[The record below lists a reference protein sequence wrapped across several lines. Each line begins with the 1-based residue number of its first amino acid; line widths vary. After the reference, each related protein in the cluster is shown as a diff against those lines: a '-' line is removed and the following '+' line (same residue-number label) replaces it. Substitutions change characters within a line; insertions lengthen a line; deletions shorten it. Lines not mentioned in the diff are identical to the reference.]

1 MDHRHSIGT
10 QRAIGDPCALKRWQ
24 DHHYG
29 CGGLF
34 VGNATNITQEM
45 FCMVIENTGKA
56 RDEQQEWHALKP
68 EEVLSHLKVE
78 GNGLS
83 SDEVKKRLA
92 YYGPN
97 QLKEAPRPGF
107 WQMLWEQ
114 LNNFVVILLIVASVI
129 SALLGDYVEA
139 AAIMAIVVLNSIL
152 GIVQERRAEEALA
165 ALKKLAAPD
174 AQVMRDGHRVAVPS
188 YDLVPGDLVF
198 LEAGNFVPADIRLLE
213 AVNLRVEEA
222 SLTGESLAVQKNA
235 ASVLDEDVP
244 LGDRKNTAFMGTI
257 VSYGRGRGVVTS
269 TGMHTQLGLIATM
282 LQSVEAEETPLQR
295 RLDQL
300 GKTLSVAALFL
311 VAIVFIVA
319 LINNT
324 DISMLFS
331 DPLAYLKMY
340 AGEITDVFIIAISL
354 AIAAVPEG
362 LPAVVTISL
371 ALGMREM
378 IKRHALIRKLSSVE
392 TLGSA
397 TVICS
402 DKTGTLTQNEMTV
415 TRLWADGQFV
425 DVTGTGYAPEG
436 DFQIDTKNVDI
447 NDYPAVQTVLWLG
460 LLNNDSFIETTGED
474 DSQRTYRIVG
484 DPTEGALL
492 VAATKAGVT
501 HLEIKEA
508 YPRENEVPFDSE
520 RKRMVTIH
528 DVAVPRA
535 QDLSPFTTN
544 DKLKDWDVIAVK
556 GAPDVVL
563 DLCTQY
569 QDRNDEPQPLTDE
582 IRRRILAA
590 NDEMTRDALRV
601 LGLAYR
607 VERDVPDNPENF
619 TAEELEK
626 DLVFVGLAGM
636 IDPARPEVR
645 PALEHAR
652 AAGIRTIMI
661 TGDYPNTARAI
672 AEAIGMLRQG
682 RKVLTGA
689 QLDSLSDEELKN
701 VIEET
706 AVFAR
711 VSPEHK
717 MRIVDALQANNEV
730 VAMTGDGV
738 NDAPAIKRADIGVA
752 MGITG
757 TDVAKETADMVLT
770 DDNYASIVAA
780 VEQGRIIYSNIRKF
794 VFFLLSS
801 NVAEILIIFLAI
813 LAGLP
818 APLTAIQLLWL
829 NLITDGA
836 PALALAVEKGDP
848 DIMKDKPRNKS
859 EPIVNRSMT
868 WGLVIQ
874 TIAQTGAVLTAFVLG
889 LAWHLEA
896 GAVLT
901 GNPIAYILQHEWH
914 GIDVQTAETMAFV
927 TLSLCELF
935 RAYTV
940 RSERAS
946 IFTIGVF
953 SNRYMQYAVGLSIGL
968 LILVCAVPFLQPV
981 FNTHFLSLREWLIV
995 VGLALIPAVAEE
1007 ITKFF
1012 LRRSKAA

>member
-1 MDHRHSIGT
+1 MTLENNVMSPNPQAAM
-10 QRAIGDPCALKRWQ
+10 QR
-24 DHHYG
+24 
-29 CGGLF
+29 
-34 VGNATNITQEM
+34 
-45 FCMVIENTGKA
+45 
-56 RDEQQEWHALKP
+56 EWHALKT
-68 EEVLSHLKVE
+68 EEVLHHLEVQ
-78 GNGLS
+78 GNGLTS
-83 SDEVKKRLA
+83 VEAKRRLE

-97 QLKEAPRPGF
+97 QLNEAPRPTF
-107 WQMLWEQ
+107 LQMLWEQ

-139 AAIMAIVVLNSIL
+139 AAIMAIVILNAVL

-174 AQVMRDGHRVAVPS
+174 AQVTRDGRRVSIPS
-188 YDLVPGDLVF
+188 YELVPGDLVF
-198 LEAGNFVPADIRLLE
+198 LESGNFIPADIRLLQ
-213 AVNLRVEEA
+213 AVNLRIEEA
-222 SLTGESLAVQKNA
+222 SLTGESLPVQKNA
-235 ASVLDEDVP
+235 ATVLEKNVP
-244 LGDRKNTAFMGTI
+244 LGDRKNTAFMGTV

-282 LQSVEAEETPLQR
+282 LQSVETEETPLQR

-300 GKTLSVAALFL
+300 GKSLSIAALFL

-319 LINNT
+319 LINSTN
-324 DISMLFS
+324 ISQLFTGPI
-331 DPLAYLKMY
+331 DYVRTY
-340 AGEITDVFIIAISL
+340 APNITEVFIIAVSL

-378 IKRHALIRKLSSVE
+378 IKRHALIRKLASVE

-415 TRLWADGQFV
+415 TRLWVDGQFIH
-425 DVTGTGYAPEG
+425 VTGTGYVPKGEFLVDG
-436 DFQIDTKNVDI
+436 QNVDI
-447 NDYPAVQTVLWLG
+447 SRYPAALTALWLG
-460 LLNNDSFIETTGED
+460 LLNNDSLLETTGEE
-474 DSQRTYRIVG
+474 DSQKTYRIVG

-492 VAATKAGVT
+492 VAAAKAGATDV
-501 HLEIKEA
+501 EIREA
-508 YPRENEVPFDSE
+508 YPREKEVPFDAE
-520 RKRMVTIH
+520 RKRMITVH
-528 DVAVPRA
+528 DVVTPRTK
-535 QDLSPFTTN
+535 DPSPF
-544 DKLKDWDVIAVK
+544 KDDEHKNSDVIAVK
-556 GAPDVVL
+556 GAPDVIL
-563 DLCTQY
+563 ELCTQY
-569 QDRNDEPQPLTDE
+569 QDMNDHPRPLDAETRE
-582 IRRRILAA
+582 RILAA
-590 NDEMTRDALRV
+590 NDEMTENALRV

-607 VERDVPDNPENF
+607 VTRDVPDNPEQVR
-619 TAEELEK
+619 AEDLEK
-626 DLVFVGLAGM
+626 DLVFVGLTGM

-645 PALEHAR
+645 PALERAR
-652 AAGIRTIMI
+652 EAGIRTVMI

-672 AEAIGMLRQG
+672 AETIGLLQHG
-682 RKVLTGA
+682 RKVMTGA
-689 QLDSLSDEELKN
+689 QLDALSEEELKN
-701 VIEET
+701 MIEET

-717 MRIVDALQANNEV
+717 MRIVDALQANDEV

-770 DDNYASIVAA
+770 DDNYASIVSA
-780 VEQGRIIYSNIRKF
+780 VEQGRVIYSNIRKF

-801 NVAEILIIFLAI
+801 NVAEIMIIFLAT

-818 APLTAIQLLWL
+818 VPLTAIQLLWL

-836 PALALAVEKGDP
+836 PALALAMEKGDP
-848 DIMKDKPRNKS
+848 DIMEQKPRAKS
-859 EPIVNRSMT
+859 EPIVNRSMML
-868 WGLVIQ
+868 GLVIQ
-874 TIAQTGAVLTAFVLG
+874 TIAQTAAVLIAFALG
-889 LAWHLEA
+889 LIWHLEA
-896 GAVLT
+896 GASVI
-901 GNPIAYILQHEWH
+901 GNPITYLIQHDWR

-940 RSERAS
+940 RSERSS
-946 IFTIGVF
+946 IFKIGVF
-953 SNRYMQYAVGLSIGL
+953 SNRYMQYAVGLSIAL
-968 LILVCAVPFLQPV
+968 LLLVVSVPFLQPI
-981 FNTHFLSLREWLIV
+981 FNTHFPSLREWGVI
-995 VGLALIPAVAEE
+995 VGLALIPATAEE

-1012 LRRSKAA
+1012 LRRSNIQDVHK